1 MCLWTTAYGCVLGNR
16 SPPSGGHGTA
26 SGPRIPFVGCDE
38 SIWVEQQL
46 YKGLHNWEHTR
57 KQIL

>member
-16 SPPSGGHGTA
+16 SAPSSGHGIT

-38 SIWVEQQL
+38 SIRVEQQL
-46 YKGLHNWEHTR
+46 YKGLHNR
-57 KQIL
+57 